1 MTHSRRL
8 LLGFSFA
15 VLLALVAI
23 YNSPRSQF
31 AGQSLPEK
39 LSDSEFWS
47 VINECSEP
55 GGYFRSDN
63 FVSNESTFQR
73 VIPEL
78 YARTRPGGI
87 YLGVGPDQNFTYIA
101 AMHPKFAFIVDIRR
115 QNLLEH
121 LMYKAL
127 FEMSDNRADFLSK
140 LFARPLPPRLPADT
154 STEKLFEIFN
164 NEETDQALAKRSL
177 AAIHQSLLRHSFVP
191 LLDDSKSIEYVY
203 NSFVSAG
210 PDIRYSFPNQYAW
223 RRFPSYAELMLETDE
238 NGENHSYLASEANF
252 QTIKKM
258 ESENRILPLV
268 GDFAGE
274 KALRSLGKYLKVHHA
289 SVTAFYTSNVEFYL
303 FQTDDW
309 RKFFNNVAEL
319 PVDEGSVF
327 LRAYFNNYD
336 LKFPTAAGARSIT
349 LVDNIPGLLG
359 AFDSGRIRTYLDV
372 VRRSMP

>member
-1 MTHSRRL
+1 MTNSRRL
-8 LLGFSFA
+8 LLGSSFA
-15 VLLALVAI
+15 ALLALVAI

-39 LSDSEFWS
+39 LSDSEFWN

-78 YARTRPGGI
+78 YARTKPGGI

-101 AMHPKFAFIVDIRR
+101 ALHPKFAFIVDIRR

-140 LFARPLPPRLPADT
+140 LFARPLPERLPVDA
-154 STEKLFEIFN
+154 SAEKLFEVFN
-164 NEETDQALAKRSL
+164 NEETDQALAKQSL
-177 AAIHQSLLRHSFVP
+177 AAIHQFLLRHSFVP
-191 LLDDSKSIEYVY
+191 LLEDSKSIEYVY

-252 QTIKKM
+252 QAIKKM
-258 ESENRILPLV
+258 ESENRIIPIV

-274 KALRSLGKYLKVHHA
+274 KALRSLGKYLKDHHA
-289 SVTAFYTSNVEFYL
+289 SVSAFYTSNVEFYL

-309 RKFFNNVAEL
+309 RKFLNNVAEL
-319 PVDEGSVF
+319 PVDADSVF
-327 LRAYFNNYD
+327 VRAYFNNYD
-336 LKFPTAAGARSIT
+336 LKFPTVAGARSIT
-349 LVDNIPGLLG
+349 LVDNIAGLLT
-359 AFDSGRIRTYLDV
+359 AFDNGKIRTYLDV

>member
-164 NEETDQALAKRSL
+164 NEETDQALAKYQ
-177 AAIHQSLLRHSFVP
+177 QSLGVDDEFAQTYLLLGDLYQSKQEPDKAIQAYQSAAKYDESAANNALGNFYINRQEWDNAAGVYQKILEKDPNNLQAHSALGLIYSRQSKWDQAINENLIVASRQPNDLSSLRNLA
-191 LLDDSKSIEYVY
+191 LLYQQVGKYAE
-203 NSFVSAG
+203 AL
-210 PDIRYSFPNQYAW
+210 QYAQ
-223 RRFPSYAELMLETDE
+223 RA
-238 NGENHSYLASEANF
+238 LAVTPDNEKPQIQALI
-252 QTIKKM
+252 QQLQQQLQGKK
-258 ESENRILPLV
+258 
-268 GDFAGE
+268 
-274 KALRSLGKYLKVHHA
+274 
-289 SVTAFYTSNVEFYL
+289 
-303 FQTDDW
+303 
-309 RKFFNNVAEL
+309 
-319 PVDEGSVF
+319 
-327 LRAYFNNYD
+327 
-336 LKFPTAAGARSIT
+336 
-349 LVDNIPGLLG
+349 
-359 AFDSGRIRTYLDV
+359 
-372 VRRSMP
+372 